1 MATSIT
7 ICGMAW
13 KRSSEELIEKFHT
26 VMEHFDDIDRKK
38 MFGYPC
44 CFVQGNMFT
53 GLHEESWVL
62 RLPED
67 FRFTVMQTHGALQF
81 EPMAGRVMKE
91 YVKIPLSVQNN
102 VVELKSWIATSLDYA
117 FSLPPKSP
125 KKRKKSSDQKISL
138 I

>member
-1 MATSIT
+1 MV
-7 ICGMAW
+7 W
-13 KRSSEELIEKFHT
+13 KRSSEELVEKFHT
-26 VMEHFDDIDRKK
+26 LMEQFDGIDRKK

-67 FRFTVMQTHGALQF
+67 FRLKVMKTHGALQF

-91 YVKIPLSVQNN
+91 YVKIPPSVQNN
-102 VVELKSWIATSLDYA
+102 VAELKAWITASLDYA

-125 KKRKKSSDQKISL
+125 KKRKK
-138 I
+138 